1 MALASAKT
9 VRTTKPEKRT
19 DWEKVLLSVSFLGL
33 PIVFLAVF
41 NYYPALKLIQLSFT
55 EWDGMSAD
63 FSYVGWRNFRELLG
77 DSSVLQAFLNT
88 LAYVGAMLIQTAI
101 ALYLAIVLDGK
112 LRAKNWFKSIIS
124 LPFILN
130 GVAVIYMFN
139 LLYDGQFGPLNE
151 LLKMVGL
158 GPVEWLP
165 HSYGIN
171 VSLAFMGIWKNTGFA
186 MIIFLGALQSIPRDI
201 YEAAEIDGAH
211 YFQRIR
217 YISIPSIVLILEL
230 NLFLGLN
237 GAMQAYQESFIMY
250 PAGSPGSIAETLMT
264 KTLNTA
270 FRFSQFGKASALAV
284 MLMLFILT
292 MVLLQRLILKEKEET
307 A

>member
-1 MALASAKT
+1 MAQASAQT
-9 VRTTKPEKRT
+9 IRTTKPGKRT
-19 DWEKVLLSVSFLGL
+19 DWEKVALSVSFLGL
-33 PIVFLAVF
+33 PIVFLALF
-41 NYYPALKLIQLSFT
+41 NYYPALKLFQLSFT
-55 EWDGMSAD
+55 DWDGMSAD
-63 FSYVGWRNFRELLG
+63 YSYVGWRNFRELLG
-77 DSSVLQAFLNT
+77 DSSVLQALLNT
-88 LAYVGAMLIQTAI
+88 LAYVAAMLIQTAV

-112 LRAKNWFKSIIS
+112 LRAKNGFKSIIS

-139 LLYDGQFGPLNE
+139 LLYDGQFGPLNA
-151 LLKMVGL
+151 LLKLAGL

-171 VSLAFMGIWKNTGFA
+171 VSLAFMGVWKNTGFA

-270 FRFSQFGKASALAV
+270 FKFSQFGKASALAV

-292 MVLLQRLILKEKEET
+292 IVLLQRLILKEKEET